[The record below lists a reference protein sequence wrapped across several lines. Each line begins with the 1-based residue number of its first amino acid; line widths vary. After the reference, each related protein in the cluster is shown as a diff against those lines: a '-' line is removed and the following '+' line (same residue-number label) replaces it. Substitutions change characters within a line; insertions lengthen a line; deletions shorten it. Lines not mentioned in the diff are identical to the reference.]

1 MRRCIPRHHPTLLV
15 AGDMHIRQRRRKER
29 MISQYRLT
37 SVPPYTTPIK
47 FRAMREHVL
56 LDRMQHVG
64 LFLSTL
70 VGEDEPVESG
80 LADG

>member
-1 MRRCIPRHHPTLLV
+1 
-15 AGDMHIRQRRRKER
+15 

-37 SVPPYTTPIK
+37 SVPRYTTPIE
-47 FRAMREHVL
+47 FRSMRKHIL
-56 LDRMQHVG
+56 LDRMQDVG

-70 VGEDEPVESG
+70 VGEDEPMEGG